1 MSRRNPGGAGTAL
14 LIGGGL
20 LGVLALLAWA
30 SPGQSAIQ
38 VNQPPRPPLPPP
50 RPAPEGTDA
59 AVAAAIAAAQAAFNP
74 GTPGFPPPVTPD
86 PTMQP
91 SGQLLPNPAPLRQ
104 GARYRSRLELGAL
117 EAGLATPERIRS
129 QFESL
134 GFSNV
139 VVYTMLNQV
148 PPGWPPQALAN
159 ATGRSRWVEGTW
171 NQPSQSIVK
180 PPQIQNAWTA

>member
-1 MSRRNPGGAGTAL
+1 MADGKAAL
-14 LIGGGL
+14 IIGGGL

-38 VNQPPRPPLPPP
+38 INQPPRPPPTPPGP
-50 RPAPEGTDA
+50 SPEGTDA
-59 AVAAAIAAAQAAFNP
+59 AVAAAIAAAQAAFANIPVPASP
-74 GTPGFPPPVTPD
+74 GSTVDPGPQ
-86 PTMQP
+86 MQP
-91 SGQLLPNPAPLRQ
+91 SGMLLPNPAPLRQ

-171 NQPSQSIVK
+171 SQPSQSIAK

>member
-1 MSRRNPGGAGTAL
+1 MANGKAAL
-14 LIGGGL
+14 IIGGGL

-38 VNQPPRPPLPPP
+38 INQPPRPPPPPP

-59 AVAAAIAAAQAAFNP
+59 AVAAAIAAAQAAFNNFP
-74 GTPGFPPPVTPD
+74 GAP
-86 PTMQP
+86 MQP
-91 SGQLLPNPAPLRQ
+91 SQPPQQPSGQMSGQLLPNPAPLRQ

-139 VVYTMLNQV
+139 VVYTTAAQV
-148 PPGWPPQALAN
+148 PLGWPPQALAN

-171 NQPSQSIVK
+171 NQPSQSIAK